1 MRTLCYGFSVA
12 LLMLAV
18 VVSEARAQQQQPPQS
33 PQQPQNQDAQPVPA
47 GRGPLLL
54 PGGNGDTPDVSTSP
68 QGQGFTPDTRPLAGA
83 QTLSLGLATGHSF
96 WQPYFDVTSTAESNA
111 LVSTSNAA
119 WATWTSLSAG
129 VDLHRISGSSNL
141 TLSYL
146 GIGSISND
154 GSTGN
159 YVTQQLGL
167 AESLT
172 WRRTVVS
179 LIDQVAYLPEAAFGY
194 SGFGSSTQA
203 AGGSLGLQPG
213 FTPAQSI
220 LTSLSQS
227 ISNTSIIQSNTFLT
241 RRTSLTFVGSYGLL
255 DYFGNNL
262 LNNNEMIF
270 GAGYNYQWTRKDTI
284 ALLYDFDGFRYSNGS
299 QSINGHSVQ
308 FSYARRVTGRMAFQ
322 IAGGPDVTFSQI
334 PIPTSAGSSGVSS
347 NTGST
352 TGKTRQ
358 FFWVLNTSLT
368 YQLRRTALGLSYS
381 HGVSGGSG
389 VLAGSLSD
397 NATGTASRQFT
408 RRFTGALT
416 AGYSRN
422 TGLAV
427 TSSSVSTLSNQT
439 YNFWFGGVNFTR
451 TWGRS
456 INLALGY
463 QLQYQDSNSAFCVTA
478 TCGTNLANH
487 LIFLSLGWHPR
498 PIAL

>member
-1 MRTLCYGFSVA
+1 MVHTLRYGFLVA
-12 LLMLAV
+12 LLMLAIV
-18 VVSEARAQQQQPPQS
+18 APAARAQQQEPQA
-33 PQQPQNQDAQPVPA
+33 PQQPQNQGAQPVPA
-47 GRGPLLL
+47 GRGPLLV
-54 PGGNGDTPDVSTSP
+54 PVGGSGDAQDVSTSP
-68 QGQGFTPDTRPLAGA
+68 QELAPDTRPLAGA

-96 WQPYFDVTSTAESNA
+96 WQPHFDVTSTAESNA

-119 WATWTSLSAG
+119 WTTWTSLSAG

-154 GSTGN
+154 GSSGN
-159 YVTQQLGL
+159 AVTQQLGL

-179 LIDQVAYLPEAAFGY
+179 LMDQVAYLPEAAFGY

-220 LTSLSQS
+220 LTSLTQS

-284 ALLYDFDGFRYSNGS
+284 ALLYNFDGFRYSNGS
-299 QSINGHSVQ
+299 QSINAHSVQ

-322 IAGGPDVTFSQI
+322 IAGGPEVTFSRI
-334 PIPTSAGSSGVSS
+334 PIPTSAGSSSVSS

-358 FFWVLNTSLT
+358 FFWGLNTSLT

-408 RRFTGALT
+408 RRFNGALT

-427 TSSSVSTLSNQT
+427 TSSSVSTLSSQT

-487 LIFLSLGWHPR
+487 LIFLALGWHPR
-498 PIAL
+498 PLAL